1 MLDTVDFFDI
11 IFYMDI
17 IRKIGNIQGFDVDL
31 MTFDEVINKI
41 FFHIENNINA
51 HVVTINPEIIQSAKK
66 KPELK
71 KIINEAEIITPDGV
85 GIKIALKL
93 KGINQNQVTGVDLSL
108 KMLEL
113 CTEKNI
119 PVALIGAKQ
128 EVLDLAIKN
137 IKEKNPNI
145 NLVYSHN
152 GYFSDNKEILDEL
165 KKTGAK
171 FVLCAMGSPKQEY
184 FIYEA
189 KKVMQG
195 SVMIGVGGTFD
206 VISGTVKLA
215 PEIFRRLGLEWFY
228 RTVKQPERLKR
239 IFPALPIFF
248 FQSIIDSI
256 VSKDKN

>member
-1 MLDTVDFFDI
+1 ME
-11 IFYMDI
+11 I
-17 IRKIGNIQGFDVDL
+17 IRKIGNVQGFDVDL

-41 FFHIENNINA
+41 FFHIENNTNA
-51 HVVTINPEIIQSAKK
+51 HVVTINPEIIQSAKRNS
-66 KPELK
+66 ELK
-71 KIINEAEIITPDGV
+71 KIIDEAEIVTPDGV

-113 CTEKNI
+113 CAEKNI
-119 PVALIGAKQ
+119 SVGLIGAKQ

-145 NLVYSHN
+145 NIVYSHN
-152 GYFSDNKEILDEL
+152 GYFNQNKDILNEL
-165 KKTGAK
+165 KSSGAK

-195 SVMIGVGGTFD
+195 AVMIGVGGTFD
-206 VISGTVKLA
+206 VISGTVELA
-215 PEIFRRLGLEWFY
+215 PGIFRKLGLEWLY
-228 RTVKQPERLKR
+228 RTVKQPERIKR

-256 VSKDKN
+256 VSKHEN